1 MDKKNVRMT
10 TVVGFVVKGRQE
22 LDTATILEAVQ
33 SDEAEYNAVH
43 FAIQQLK
50 DKLTEFTIFCD
61 HDSVVSIINR
71 NSEKAARKRPILS
84 KILSEKKAYPGI
96 KFEGLKKNPAHTFL
110 KKWLKEH
117 ATPK

>member
-71 NSEKAARKRPILS
+71 NSEKAARKDPFCQRYSAKRRRIQGSSLR
-84 KILSEKKAYPGI
+84 A
-96 KFEGLKKNPAHTFL
+96 
-110 KKWLKEH
+110 
-117 ATPK
+117 